1 MEVASILI
9 SRLLSES
16 VKRGA
21 RGLQLTV
28 GSPPMFRI
36 GGVIE
41 KMEEESIVDIN
52 LIESIINSL
61 VDEKE
66 AERLKKEKEI
76 VLVKNVA
83 GDMRFRINIYYQKNL
98 PSLSF
103 RYIPNVTKNLEELN
117 LPEVVHSFV
126 EHDSG
131 LIIVAGPLG
140 SGKTSTVASIIEFVN
155 NTKAK
160 NILTIENP
168 IEYLFN
174 SKKSIISQREVGQ
187 DVNTFIDGLNFVFEQ
202 EVDLL
207 YLSEIKKGFE
217 EAMPIILD
225 LASGNSLILLELSTN
240 NAISAIEKMIEAASK
255 NSSKEAVRY
264 SLADNLIGIIVHK
277 LFPKRGGGMV
287 LANEI
292 MIANSAVKSLIR
304 EGRIAQIESIIQ
316 TSRNEGMISME
327 RSIQELRDKGK
338 IV

>member
-1 MEVASILI
+1 MEVSSILLT
-9 SRLLSES
+9 RLLSET

-28 GSPPMFRI
+28 GSPPMFRV
-36 GGVIE
+36 GDNIE
-41 KMEEESIVDIN
+41 KIEGENMVDVT
-52 LIESIINSL
+52 LIESIINSFL
-61 VDEKE
+61 DEKE

-76 VLVKNVA
+76 VLVKNMS
-83 GDMRFRINIYYQKNL
+83 GNMRFRINIYYQKNL
-98 PSLSF
+98 PDLSF

-126 EHDSG
+126 ERDSG

-140 SGKTSTVASIIEFVN
+140 SGKTSTVASIIELIN

-174 SKKSIISQREVGQ
+174 SKKSIISQREIGQ
-187 DVNTFIDGLNFVFEQ
+187 DVNTFLDGLNFAFEQ
-202 EVDLL
+202 EIDLL
-207 YLSEIKKGFE
+207 YLSEIRRGFE

-240 NAISAIEKMIEAASK
+240 NTISAIEKMLEAASV

-264 SLADNLIGIIVHK
+264 SLADNLIGVIIHK
-277 LFPKRGGGMV
+277 LLPKRGGGMI
-287 LANEI
+287 LATEI
-292 MIANSAVKSLIR
+292 MVANSAIKSLIR

-316 TSRNEGMISME
+316 TSRNEGMTSME
-327 RSIQELRDKGK
+327 RSIQELRDKGR